1 MLFGYLAV
9 RRIVSQKTAFRIYDM
24 VMEKHTLHQGGTTAI
39 LSEVAYH
46 RPEGFQESNTWH
58 VTQETISAE
67 SGTKLKNGSA
77 TIQHGKQ
84 TFPVTVTLVELERL
98 PGEEDGEPEDDEPAC
113 RIEIEY
119 VEGLP
124 KLAFALGLLDHL
136 TPKQQQALEG

>member
-1 MLFGYLAV
+1 MHFRHLPIIQ
-9 RRIVSQKTAFRIYDM
+9 IVSLKTAFRLYDM
-24 VMEKHTLHQGGTTAI
+24 VMEKYTLHQGGITAI

-46 RPEGFQESNTWH
+46 RPEGFQEINTWH

-77 TIQHGKQ
+77 TIQHGEQ
-84 TFPVTVTLVELERL
+84 TFPVTVTMVELQRS

-124 KLAFALGLLDHL
+124 KLTLALGLLDRL